1 MTTRALILGSSFP
14 TAGLALEV
22 LSDIP
27 EMSHIV
33 ASREDPKFIIYNSK
47 VFDRYGDDIQN
58 RDYTDLYRF
67 NPDLNPNLLHIDT
80 SRDKLSKLV
89 NLDDI
94 DVIVNT
100 STIFDAYYTHA
111 NPETA
116 MEFNADSVKNVLT
129 DLKKTGSH
137 PLFIDFSNT
146 HIYDGQP
153 YPAKGGYKEDTD
165 VSKPKSYRA
174 KVLHRHES
182 VVNKLAKEA
191 KIPYMVWRLS
201 TLLGENTS
209 RSTFPSR
216 VAMSIFNHEPIK
228 INGNGTQCR
237 DFCNAKY
244 LGTCLK
250 ETVKS
255 YLADPKDFSEKFSG
269 KTYNFSMGEPN
280 KQAIKVTCN
289 SMISLLKEFRKE
301 TGWVMPE
308 IETDPWRFGKKEEYD
323 IWVNTDKAIKELPYN
338 VKRPTAMLLGTH
350 LQYIADRFSNIS
362 DENYKILTKYMLPSD

>member
-1 MTTRALILGSSFP
+1 MTRALILGSSP
-14 TAGLALEV
+14 VNAGLALEV

-27 EMSHIV
+27 DMSYIV
-33 ASREDPKFIIYNSK
+33 VSREDPKFIINNSK
-47 VFDRYGDDIQN
+47 VFDRYGEEIQN
-58 RDYTDLYRF
+58 RDYFDLYRY
-67 NPDLNPNLLHIDT
+67 NADLNPNLLHVDI
-80 SRDKLSKLV
+80 SRDSLSKII

-94 DVIVNT
+94 DVVINT
-100 STIFDAYYTHA
+100 ATITDPYYVHA
-111 NPETA
+111 NPNTA
-116 MEFNADSVKNVLT
+116 MEFSADSVKNILS
-129 DLKKTGSH
+129 DLKKADSH

-153 YPAKGGYKEDTD
+153 YPKDKGYTEDVD
-165 VSKPKSYRA
+165 VSKPRSYRA

-216 VAMSIFNHEPIK
+216 VAMAIFNHEEVQIHG
-228 INGNGTQCR
+228 NGNVCR
-237 DFCNAKY
+237 DYCNAKY
-244 LGTCLK
+244 LGICLK
-250 ETVKS
+250 ETVKD
-255 YLADPKDFSEKFSG
+255 YLTNQKDFAEKYSG

-280 KQAIKVTCN
+280 KTSIRITCN
-289 SMISLLKEFRKE
+289 SMFSILKEFRKE

-308 IETDPWRFGKKEEYD
+308 ITTAPWRFSKKEEFD

-350 LQYIADRFSNIS
+350 IQYVADRYTKIS
-362 DENYKILTKYMLPSD
+362 EENYKILTKYLLPSD

>member
-1 MTTRALILGSSFP
+1 MSRALILGSSFP

-27 EMSHIV
+27 DMTHIV

-47 VFDRYGDDIQN
+47 VFDRYGEEIQN
-58 RDYTDLYRF
+58 RDYFDLYRF
-67 NPDLNPNLLHIDT
+67 NADLNPNLLHVDL
-80 SRDKLSKLV
+80 SRDSLGKII

-94 DVIVNT
+94 DVVINT
-100 STIFDAYYTHA
+100 GVITDSYFIHA

-116 MEFNADSVKNVLT
+116 MKFSADSVNNILV
-129 DLKKTGSH
+129 DLKKANAH

-153 YPAKGGYKEDTD
+153 YPKDKGYTEDID
-165 VSKPKSYRA
+165 VSKPRSYRA
-174 KVLHRHES
+174 KILHRHEN

-191 KIPYMVWRLS
+191 KIPYMIWRIS

-216 VAMSIFNHEPIK
+216 VAMAIFNHLDIE
-228 INGNGTQCR
+228 INGTGQISR
-237 DFCNAKY
+237 DYCNSKY
-244 LGTCLK
+244 LGICLK
-250 ETVKS
+250 ETVKN
-255 YLADPKDFSEKFSG
+255 YLANPKDFTENHSG

-280 KQAIKVTCN
+280 KTPIRVICN
-289 SMISLLKEFRKE
+289 SMFSLLKEFRKE

-308 IETDPWRFGKKEEYD
+308 ITTTPWRFSKKEEFD

-338 VKRPTAMLLGTH
+338 VKRPTSMLLASH
-350 LQYIADRFSNIS
+350 LIYIADRFSTIS
-362 DENYKILTKYMLPSD
+362 EDNFKTLTKWLIASD

>member
-1 MTTRALILGSSFP
+1 MSRALILGSSFP

-27 EMSHIV
+27 DMTHIV

-47 VFDRYGDDIQN
+47 VFDRYGEEIQN
-58 RDYTDLYRF
+58 RDYFDLYRF
-67 NPDLNPNLLHIDT
+67 NADLNPNLLHVDL
-80 SRDKLSKLV
+80 SRDSLGKII

-94 DVIVNT
+94 DVVINT
-100 STIFDAYYTHA
+100 STIVDPYYVHA
-111 NPETA
+111 NPNTA
-116 MEFNADSVKNVLT
+116 MEFSADSVKNILT
-129 DLKKTGSH
+129 DLKKADAH

-146 HIYDGQP
+146 HIYDGQAFP
-153 YPAKGGYKEDTD
+153 KDSGYTEDVD

-216 VAMSIFNHEPIK
+216 VAMAIFNHLDVEIAGS
-228 INGNGTQCR
+228 GNQCR
-237 DFCNAKY
+237 DYVNSKY
-244 LGTCLK
+244 FGICLK
-250 ETVKS
+250 ETVKN
-255 YLADPKDFSEKFSG
+255 YLADPKDFGEKFSG

-280 KQAIKVTCN
+280 KTSIRIICN
-289 SMISLLKEFRKE
+289 SMFSILKEFRKE

-308 IETDPWRFGKKEEYD
+308 ITTTPWRYGKKEEHD
-323 IWVNTDKAIKELPYN
+323 IWVNTDKSIKELPYN
-338 VKRPTAMLLGTH
+338 VKRPTAMLLASH
-350 LQYIADRFSNIS
+350 LIYIADRFSTIKEDNFKTLTLKLIAS
-362 DENYKILTKYMLPSD
+362 D